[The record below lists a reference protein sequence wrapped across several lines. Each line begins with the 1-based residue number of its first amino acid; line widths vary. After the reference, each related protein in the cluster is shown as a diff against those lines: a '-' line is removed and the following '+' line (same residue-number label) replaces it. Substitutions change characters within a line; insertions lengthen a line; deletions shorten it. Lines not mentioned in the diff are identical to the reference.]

1 MAPFYRPENCFLT
14 KGSRF
19 AYHHIPHLLTD
30 RFKPYLIPKR
40 QCSYLQKVSRKIK
53 GSRVKEEE
61 SDVAEASRVSNL
73 RFQTPRLLSFSSI
86 RLPPK
91 AFEPLGSD
99 QQELCLQ

>member
-1 MAPFYRPENCFLT
+1 
-14 KGSRF
+14 
-19 AYHHIPHLLTD
+19 
-30 RFKPYLIPKR
+30 
-40 QCSYLQKVSRKIK
+40 
-53 GSRVKEEE
+53 VKEEE